1 MLPAR
6 TTMQNDIPQLSN
18 APRSEADQPVRVRL
32 FPERS
37 LACLRLIAAL
47 MLAVCGCGK
56 TPAPAPKPEDAKPVD
71 AAAPPAVQEQARVAQ
86 AVAMRNGI
94 EPPAPAMKLR
104 GGELASPEVLAA
116 YNQELAQLI
125 FKRRDA
131 PETLEELVRKW
142 PLPRLPT
149 APAGRRI
156 VYDPVNRI
164 IRLDPP

>member
-18 APRSEADQPVRVRL
+18 APRSAADQPVRVRRR
-32 FPERS
+32 PERN

-47 MLAVCGCGK
+47 MLAVCSCGK
-56 TPAPAPKPEDAKPVD
+56 APAPAPRPEDAKPVD
-71 AAAPPAVQEQARVAQ
+71 TAAPPAVQEQARVAQ

-116 YNQELAQLI
+116 YNQELAHLI